1 VAQIE
6 QQREISD
13 DMNVLAGGREIS
25 GFYMEY
31 WNIVEDP
38 VFDGEEKAFRT
49 AHLEIGRK
57 QCFPSAFGL
66 LFSVPP

>member
-25 GFYMEY
+25 GYM
-31 WNIVEDP
+31 
-38 VFDGEEKAFRT
+38 
-49 AHLEIGRK
+49 
-57 QCFPSAFGL
+57 PSGYRNN
-66 LFSVPP
+66 